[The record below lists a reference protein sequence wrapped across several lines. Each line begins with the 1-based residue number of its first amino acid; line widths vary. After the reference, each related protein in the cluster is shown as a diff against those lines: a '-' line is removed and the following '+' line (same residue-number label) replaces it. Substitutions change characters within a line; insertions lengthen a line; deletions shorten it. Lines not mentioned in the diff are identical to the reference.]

1 MANLIL
7 LAALML
13 QQAPAAPPDQVDPV
27 MVEALAQLPAAPGLI
42 PDAEIQRQLNALL
55 VKEPD
60 RVICVY
66 KTSAGSRIPRPICQ
80 TLRGWYNFEAAR
92 NTAARRGGGDGD
104 GDGVRPPPY
113 EIVQLIKARMRNPKT
128 RAMAEARAGAR
139 LQAEA
144 RARAEEP

>member
-60 RVICVY
+60 RIICVY

-92 NTAARRGGGDGD
+92 NTAARRGGGD